1 MLGCTSL
8 MALWV
13 QLAFIFCC
21 TKHHCHQLSWA
32 RHISQTKTAEICR
45 RYWARCFCS
54 CTGHIQWRA
63 KKAECVKGL
72 WRFVKLTIIN
82 DFKLFLT
89 LFFVFVLC
97 YSKDNISYPKTAV
110 RKKKRVALHVYLCIH
125 LIYIT
130 FCLNFL
136 IDVGKWLN
144 VRVCV
149 IKNKMP

>member
-32 RHISQTKTAEICR
+32 HHISQTKTAEICR

-89 LFFVFVLC
+89 LFLYLFCVTA
-97 YSKDNISYPKTAV
+97 KTIFYIP
-110 RKKKRVALHVYLCIH
+110 RLLWGKKKSFITCIFMYSFNLYNILFEFSDRCWEVIECSGLC
-125 LIYIT
+125 
-130 FCLNFL
+130 
-136 IDVGKWLN
+136 
-144 VRVCV
+144 
-149 IKNKMP
+149 NKK